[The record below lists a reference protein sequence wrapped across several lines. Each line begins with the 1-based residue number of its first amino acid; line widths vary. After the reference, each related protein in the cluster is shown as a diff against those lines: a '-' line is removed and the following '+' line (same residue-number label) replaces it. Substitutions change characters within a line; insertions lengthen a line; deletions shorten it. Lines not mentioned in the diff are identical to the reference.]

1 MVVLVRSR
9 ACRSWSSRP
18 SFGSTSPPP
27 RPRPSGA
34 GAAMDQTTSGSA
46 STGGTTASSSLAV
59 VPDLCFGDSQNS
71 QELQESNAGQ
81 LWWSEGLRAPNH
93 HTVPTPT
100 SHLRWTDGQWSI
112 QAILIKWS
120 NTMGGPM
127 LLQHF

>member
-34 GAAMDQTTSGSA
+34 GAAMDQTTAGSA
-46 STGGTTASSSLAV
+46 STGGTTASSSLAM
-59 VPDLCFGDSQNS
+59 VPDLCFGNSNS

>member
-9 ACRSWSSRP
+9 VCRSWSLRP

-27 RPRPSGA
+27 RPRPSEA
-34 GAAMDQTTSGSA
+34 CAAMDQMTAGSA
-46 STGGTTASSSLAV
+46 STGGTTTSSSLAV
-59 VPDLCFGDSQNS
+59 VPDLCFGDSNS

-112 QAILIKWS
+112 QAILIKCS

>member
-59 VPDLCFGDSQNS
+59 VPDLCFGDSNS